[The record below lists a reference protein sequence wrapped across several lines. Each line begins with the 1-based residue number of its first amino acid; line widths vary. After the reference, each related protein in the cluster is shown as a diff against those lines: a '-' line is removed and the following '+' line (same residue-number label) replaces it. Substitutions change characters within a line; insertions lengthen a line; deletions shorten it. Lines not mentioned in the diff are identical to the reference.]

1 MVLPEVSAVRC
12 VRAGTRPCLSRTCGG
27 EAAWHEALPLAFLM
41 EKAGGASSDGAVS
54 ILDLTV
60 RTTDDRT
67 QVALGSAGEV
77 RRFDEMV
84 GPAAAVG

>member
-1 MVLPEVSAVRC
+1 MSAAA
-12 VRAGTRPCLSRTCGG
+12 AGRRPPLRLLY
-27 EAAWHEALPLAFLM
+27 EALPLAFLM

-84 GPAAAVG
+84 GPAAAAG